1 MSDFFDRLLR
11 ETEAERN
18 ALLAIPFV
26 EHGRKG
32 ELSLESYRAFL
43 GQAYHHVKHTTP
55 LLMACGSRIPHDREW
70 LRDAMAEYIE
80 EEVGHQE
87 WILNDIA
94 ACGGDPEKVRNSN
107 PGFAAELMVAYAYYT
122 IDRQNP
128 IGFLGMVL
136 VLEGTSVRVATE
148 AAESLRHNLGL
159 PSQAFTYLTSH
170 GSLDLS
176 HMDFYKRLINK
187 VESGDDQDWVVH
199 CAKVFYKLYGDVFR
213 ALPLTLNDAA
223 GMPPV
228 ETGVGADTYWG
239 DAI

>member
-1 MSDFFDRLLR
+1 MNDFFDRLLS
-11 ETEAERN
+11 ETEGERD
-18 ALLAIPFV
+18 ALLAIPFIG
-26 EHGRKG
+26 HGRQG

-55 LLMACGSRIPHDREW
+55 LLMACGARISPDKEW

-94 ACGGDPEKVRNSN
+94 ACGGDPSRVRHETPSL
-107 PGFAAELMVAYAYYT
+107 AAELMVAYAYHV

-128 IGFLGMVL
+128 VGFLGMVL

-148 AAESLRHNLGL
+148 AAENLKRNLGL
-159 PSQAFTYLTSH
+159 PPQAFSYLTSH

-176 HMDFYKRLINK
+176 HMEFYKTLVNRMDDRK
-187 VESGDDQDWVVH
+187 DQDWVVH
-199 CAKVFYKLYGDVFR
+199 CANRFYRLYGDVFR
-213 ALPLTLNDAA
+213 GLPLTLNDSDGVFGKDA
-223 GMPPV
+223 GF
-228 ETGVGADTYWG
+228 EADVYWG
-239 DAI
+239 EAL